1 MYQPLTS
8 TKSEHF
14 QTVQNPVIAAL
25 SSRRYRSVIVPLSYP
40 LSLPQSSV
48 RQEALQTIK
57 YNRGDVQDLDPQN
70 APESRQKGLPQF
82 QLTSSSFGE
91 YRFYVFASTI

>member
-8 TKSEHF
+8 TKSKHF
-14 QTVQNPVIAAL
+14 QTARNPVIAAL
-25 SSRRYRSVIVPLSYP
+25 LSRRYRPVIVPLSYP

-57 YNRGDVQDLDPQN
+57 YNQGDVQDLDPQN

-82 QLTSSSFGE
+82 QLTPIKFRRTSNL
-91 YRFYVFASTI
+91 